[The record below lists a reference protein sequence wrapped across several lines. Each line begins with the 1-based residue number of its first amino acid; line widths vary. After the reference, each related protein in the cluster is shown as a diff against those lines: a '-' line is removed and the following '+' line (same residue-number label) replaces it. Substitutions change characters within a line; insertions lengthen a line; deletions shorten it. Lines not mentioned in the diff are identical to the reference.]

1 MHLVKSFT
9 DPDDAIIALA
19 SLLRTV
25 ASEPAIPVAGRV
37 LAEPIFADRD
47 SPAADVSAMDGYA
60 IRIADLSMDR
70 VSISGEAQPGQP
82 PTELMPGTAQR
93 IFTGAVV
100 PHGAEAIVMRE
111 DTDESSVG
119 SIVWL
124 DRVGQLTRGGNI
136 RFQGENGKAG
146 DSILNAGSLLTS
158 AKIAAAANFGASLIA
173 LHRAVRV
180 TIIVTGNELLDIHSS
195 PTAWQLR
202 DSNGPTIAA
211 VCSQRS
217 WIDCRPPTRC
227 GDNVPELKQRLED
240 ALANSDAVILTGG
253 VSKGDYDHVP
263 GVIAD
268 LGAQT
273 VFHQLPIRP
282 GRPILGAVSKAGQLI
297 LGLPGNPVSAIVGMT
312 RFGIPLLAKQ
322 SGQLDWQALPRL
334 VTVARPSDK
343 TLHLHWYRLVRLI
356 SPTMVELIDSQGSG
370 DLVALS
376 QSTGVI
382 HQPPNTTGTGPWSY
396 FAW

>member
-217 WIDCRPPTRC
+217 WIDCRHPTRC